1 LGPIGI
7 VAALEAEAHALGTAR
22 RHENPVLRLHDG
34 ALLAI
39 SGIGAE
45 AAAHAARR
53 LVDAGAQ
60 GLVSW
65 GMAGAL
71 DPALRAGDLVL
82 PGKVITPNVASI
94 SMSADW
100 RDWLAERLAETI
112 ARSRAAQFA
121 VCDGV
126 LLTSPVAID
135 TVAAKAAALRTTLAV
150 AVDMESAAVATVAV
164 DRGLPCIA
172 VRAIVD
178 TAADCL
184 PRAVLA
190 ASRSGQ
196 VRIASLAREL
206 LRAPHDIA
214 PLLRLVGRY
223 RAAKRTLLCVA
234 RVGLNFPQSGAARHA

>member
-22 RHENPVLRLHDG
+22 RHADRVLRLHDG
-34 ALLAI
+34 ALLGI

-45 AAAHAARR
+45 AAAHAAYR
-53 LVDAGAQ
+53 LVDAGVQ

-82 PGKVITPNVASI
+82 PSAVITPNVAPI
-94 SMSADW
+94 SMSAGW
-100 RDWLAERLAETI
+100 RDWLAERLAETL
-112 ARSRAAQFA
+112 AHSRAAQIA
-121 VCDGV
+121 ICHGV

-150 AVDMESAAVATVAV
+150 AVDMESAAVATVAM

-190 ASRSGQ
+190 ASRAGQ

-206 LRAPHDIA
+206 VRSPRDVA

-223 RAAKRTLLCVA
+223 RAAKRTLLSVA
-234 RVGLNFPQSGAARHA
+234 RVGLDFPQPGVARRA